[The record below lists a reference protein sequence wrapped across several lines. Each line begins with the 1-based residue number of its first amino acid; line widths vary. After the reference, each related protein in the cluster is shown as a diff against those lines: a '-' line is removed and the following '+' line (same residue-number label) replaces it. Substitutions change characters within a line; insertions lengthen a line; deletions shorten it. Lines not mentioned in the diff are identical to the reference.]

1 MNKLAVITGASSGV
15 GLATA
20 KLFSKK
26 GYNTLLLSNRM
37 LESGIQ
43 LDNSL
48 SLNVDVSDYKAL
60 RQAIEQGEKQFGP
73 VDFIFNNASRSGN
86 ADENID
92 EQIMEDMLLTNIKG
106 VINGTKIVSEGM
118 KQRRSGTIINMG
130 SLSALYGYPEFPMTI
145 DNATKA
151 AVVLFTREQR
161 RFLASHNVRCILLE
175 PGLMNTTSLH
185 AALKNDEKTINDF
198 LKAHEGAYLSPEE
211 IAETVYAI
219 YSLPQH
225 ICMREVAISGT
236 RQELP

>member
-1 MNKLAVITGASSGV
+1 MRKLVVITGASSGV

-20 KLFSKK
+20 KLFSKN
-26 GYNTLLLSNRM
+26 GFNTLLLSNRM
-37 LESGIQ
+37 LESGVQ

-48 SLNVDVSDYKAL
+48 SLDVDVTDYNAL
-60 RQAIEQGEKQFGP
+60 KQAIEQGEKQFGP
-73 VDFIFNNASRSGN
+73 VDFLFNNASRSGN

-92 EQIMEDMLLTNIKG
+92 ESIMEGMLLTNIKG
-106 VINGTKIVSEGM
+106 VMNGTKIVSEGM
-118 KQRRSGTIINMG
+118 KKRRSGTIINMG

-161 RFLASHNVRCILLE
+161 RFLAPHNVRCVLLE

-185 AALKNDEKTINDF
+185 SALKNDEKIINEF
-198 LKAHEGAYLSPEE
+198 LKAHEGAYLLPEE
-211 IAETVYAI
+211 IAEAIYAI